1 MPHLIGRDAVE
12 SSLRPRSSRT
22 RDETLPWRASR
33 MVRLFYSN
41 RTEEL
46 FDELAVRVRKQQ
58 LRDGPLVPVS
68 IVVPSATV
76 DARVRLALARAC
88 GIAANLDIAL
98 LMRFATDLLRRTNG
112 IFVADS
118 SSLQAMA
125 LAQILDPRVLASP
138 EFAPVCTYLH
148 GGGDAVD
155 PIDLRRVQLASRVGR
170 LFEQYS
176 YSRGDLL
183 AAWLDGLALGPAGGE
198 TERWQRRMWLGMFG
212 PDGIA
217 GRRASA
223 GQGQIVPL
231 CGAVDAFDPVPDV
244 LPPAVHVVLFPHFAR
259 AFHVLFER
267 LARFTEVCIYALSPC
282 EGFWEDTDSR
292 DPEPLVLWGRPGREQ
307 MRALNA
313 MSGFDHDDRFVDPL
327 TGDGAARTLLHRLQ
341 SDVLRRQ
348 PLGAEPPGRADRDGD
363 GSIVVLE
370 HASIRRELEAV
381 ASEIWRLCEVD
392 ERLRFDDVAVL
403 VPEADEAE
411 YAAQVPTVFREAHD
425 LPHRLLTGTMGG
437 TDAVVDAIDLLLS
450 LPVGRFTR
458 ESVLRVAIHPL
469 VVASM
474 EDVNPESWI
483 AWCDALGVVHGADRA
498 DHEGTYIARDI
509 LNWDQ
514 GLRRLALGSFMAE
527 DTTGDWRPFDVGG
540 QSYLPYETL
549 PSDMHD
555 AAAFGVLVQS
565 LLADARFARDSELT
579 LAEWASFLRAL
590 IETYI
595 APTTSSEEERL
606 AGCLRRVVEFGRM
619 DIGGVRV
626 RYRIAC
632 ELLRQRLSSVGDRAA
647 QGVVVSTLTRMRSLP
662 FGIVF
667 VCGMSEGR
675 FPTPEAEDPL
685 DLRWARRHEGDV
697 TARERD
703 RYAFLELLLGT
714 RDRLFLSYVS
724 RDAVTGDVL
733 APSSVVQELLHVLGR
748 DYGVDVSTLR
758 RRHPLRRWDRGYFP
772 DLYPDRSSTDSVL
785 GTMSIDEARAE
796 ARTLAMRLNAEACGS
811 RVRLE
816 DIATRASDQA
826 PWAALADHLGLSVL
840 PSEEPPA
847 EPRIV
852 IPAYA
857 VVKFLECPVQGW
869 ARFRLGLDE
878 LEEDDVMGRED
889 EPFETPGRDE
899 TLLLRGVLFDAAS
912 TGRAVEVVYDAEVRH
927 RELRGMGPSGVFA
940 RGERRDHLA
949 TLDGWTREMAAS
961 GVAVEAIEFH
971 RFGRGGERARAD
983 RVHEALHIDVDVTD
997 RAGLLRLVRVEIGG
1011 RTLPL
1016 GGDADTSLLLLRR
1029 RKDDAKKDE
1038 WVRAERDRLAIRAFV
1053 DHALLSASGVAA
1065 PRSRSSLVVLAMP
1078 DGTAITDRVWFA
1090 PLSRDE
1096 ATVWLRDTIRQLI
1109 SRSHAYFFP
1118 CEAVFARAL
1127 RDPAGP
1133 VTPWIEM
1140 ARDRLG
1146 DDDDRSALRSSY
1158 GPVPRL
1164 YGYAAPDEAS
1174 ARELIATRFGLL
1186 LERRRAER

>member
-1 MPHLIGRDAVE
+1 
-12 SSLRPRSSRT
+12 
-22 RDETLPWRASR
+22 

-46 FDELAVRVRKQQ
+46 FDELAVRVRRQQ

-68 IVVPSATV
+68 VVVPSAAV
-76 DARVRLALARAC
+76 DARVRLAVARSC

-98 LMRFATDLLRRTNG
+98 LVRFATDLLARTTG
-112 IFVADS
+112 IVVADS

-125 LAQILDPRVLASP
+125 LAQILDPRVLACP
-138 EFAPVCTYLH
+138 EFAPVWTYLH
-148 GGGDAVD
+148 GAGDAAD

-183 AAWLDGLALGPAGGE
+183 AAWRDGLGLGPSVAE

-212 PDGIA
+212 PDGMA
-217 GRRASA
+217 GRRASPER
-223 GQGQIVPL
+223 GRIVPL
-231 CGAVDAFDPVPDV
+231 CEAVAAFDPVPSA
-244 LPPAVHVVLFPHFAR
+244 LPAAVHVVLFPHVAR

-267 LARFTEVCIYALSPC
+267 LSRSTEVCIYALSPC
-282 EGFWEDTDSR
+282 EGFWEDCDSR

-313 MSGFDHDDRFVDPL
+313 MAGFDHDDRFVDPL

-341 SDVLRRQ
+341 SDVLRRA
-348 PLGAEPPGRADRDGD
+348 PPGGEPPGRRVPPGVEPPGRADRDGD
-363 GSIVVLE
+363 RSIVVLE

-392 ERLRFDDVAVL
+392 DRLRFDDVAVL

-411 YAAQVPTVFREAHD
+411 YAAQLPTVFREAHD
-425 LPHRLLTGTMGG
+425 LPHRLLTGSARG
-437 TDAVVDAIDLLLS
+437 TDGVVDAIDLLLS
-450 LPVGRFTR
+450 LPAGRFTR

-474 EDVNPESWI
+474 EDVNPESWV
-483 AWCDALGVVHGADRA
+483 AWCDALGVVHGADRD
-498 DHEGTYIARDI
+498 DHEGTYIVGDI

-514 GLRRLALGSFMAE
+514 GLRRLALGSFMAD
-527 DTTGDWRPFDVGG
+527 DTTGDRRPFDAGG
-540 QSYLPYETL
+540 HSYVPYETP

-555 AAAFGVLVQS
+555 AAAFGGLVQS

-579 LAEWASFLRAL
+579 LAEWATFLRAL
-590 IETYI
+590 IQTYI
-595 APTTSSEEERL
+595 APTSPSEEERL
-606 AGCLRRVVEFGRM
+606 AECLRRVVEFGRM

-626 RYRIAC
+626 RYRIAT
-632 ELLRQRLSSVGDRAA
+632 ELVRQRLSSFGDRAA

-685 DLRWARRHEGDV
+685 DLRWAQRREGDV

-714 RDRLFLSYVS
+714 RDGLFLSYVS

-748 DYGVDVSTLR
+748 DYGVDASTLR
-758 RRHPLRRWDRGYFP
+758 RRHPLRRWDRRYFP
-772 DLYPDRSSTDSVL
+772 DLHPDSSPADPAL
-785 GTMSIDEARAE
+785 GTMCIDEAHAE
-796 ARTLAMRLNAEACGS
+796 ARTLALRLNAEACGS

-816 DIATRASDQA
+816 DIAARASDQ
-826 PWAALADHLGLSVL
+826 PRWAALADHLRLSVL

-847 EPRIV
+847 EPRVV

-857 VVKFLECPVQGW
+857 VVKFLECPIQGW

-878 LEEDDVMGRED
+878 IEEDDVMGRED

-899 TLLLRGVLFDAAS
+899 TLLLRNVLFDAVSA
-912 TGRAVEVVYDAEVRH
+912 GRAVEVVYDAEVRH
-927 RELRGMGPSGVFA
+927 RELRGRGPSGVFA

-949 TLDGWTREMAAS
+949 TLAGWTREMTAS
-961 GVAVEAIEFH
+961 GVAVEATEFH
-971 RFGRGGERARAD
+971 RFGRGGEHARAD

-997 RAGLLRLVRVEIGG
+997 RAGVLRLIRVEMGG

-1016 GGDADTSLLLLRR
+1016 GGDSDTSVLLLRR

-1053 DHALLSASGVAA
+1053 DHALFSASGVAA
-1065 PRSRSSLVVLAMP
+1065 SRARSSLVVLAMP
-1078 DGTAITDRVWFA
+1078 DGTAVTDRVWFA

-1096 ATVWLRDTIRQLI
+1096 ATVWLRDAIRQLI

-1133 VTPWIEM
+1133 LTPWIEM

-1164 YGYAAPDEAS
+1164 SGYASPDEAS
-1174 ARELIATRFGLL
+1174 ACEMVAARFGLL